1 MITRHRPAIPW
12 VSGIA
17 IGLAWML
24 VGVPAA
30 MAVDPSPTPVP
41 GPVPTITLVGASP
54 NPVTFGSSV
63 TLTATVTPNP
73 AGGTITWTDTLV
85 VGTAIGVSPVDAGTG
100 VATITVTLDP
110 GPHGIQAAFG
120 GSPGFAP
127 STSTSLFVPVVSGG
141 TPTTTT
147 LAVSTPAVEEHA
159 PVTLTAT
166 VAPPFEGIML
176 FVDGAAVLG
185 NGPIDPDTGTASLK
199 VGLVGVGDH
208 QLMGMAFG
216 DSVNAGS
223 LSAPVT
229 VTVTPDVQVLAS
241 GIGLSAA
248 SFYPYKDGYRDTVE
262 ARGTRAEPATVAIS
276 VYAPTGKRVRTA
288 KVALG
293 SGPYSWAWN
302 GRNASGTLLPA
313 GRYRVVQVLTDTRR
327 HTLSSTKYVA
337 LSSKRLVWKT
347 ASITRYGDTFN
358 YWNATE
364 WADVW
369 TAYSMFTHGVWLFG
383 NNSGEQ
389 AWVEYD
395 FKLPSAV
402 KYGSLT
408 WAILGAQNSLSINSG
423 PGVISLWDFA
433 AGEEGAAAYTGGR
446 YGWYSIKV
454 SAPDFVKSGR
464 VRAFVTAYG
473 NLDGSWDVEKVKL
486 TYSFAVL
493 Q

>member
-1 MITRHRPAIPW
+1 MITRHRPATRW
-12 VSGIA
+12 VWGIA

-24 VGVPAA
+24 VAA
-30 MAVDPSPTPVP
+30 PVAVAVDPSPAPVP
-41 GPVPTITLVGASP
+41 GPVATITLVGASP

-73 AGGTITWTDTLV
+73 AGGTITWTDSLV
-85 VGTAIGVSPVDAGTG
+85 VGTAIGVSPLDAGTG
-100 VATITVTLDP
+100 VATITVTLEP

-127 STSTSLFVPVVSGG
+127 STSAPLFVPVVSGG
-141 TPTTTT
+141 TPTVTT
-147 LAVSTPAVEEHA
+147 LAASTPAVEEHA

-166 VAPPFEGIML
+166 VAPPFEGTML
-176 FVDGAAVLG
+176 FVDGAAILG
-185 NGPIDPDTGTASLK
+185 NGSIDPDTGTASLK

-208 QLMGMAFG
+208 QLVGMAFG

-241 GIGLSAA
+241 GIGLSA
-248 SFYPYKDGYRDTVE
+248 STVYPYKDGYRDTVE
-262 ARGTRAEPATVAIS
+262 ARGARAEPATVAIS

-293 SGPYSWAWN
+293 SGLYSWAWN

-347 ASITRYGDTFN
+347 ASISRYGENFN
-358 YWNATE
+358 YWNASSY
-364 WADVW
+364 ASVSIV
-369 TAYSMFTHGVWLFG
+369 YSMFTRGVFLFG
-383 NNSGEQ
+383 NLYDEQ
-389 AWVEYD
+389 AWVEWD
-395 FKLPSAV
+395 FKLPPAV
-402 KYGSLT
+402 KYGRLT
-408 WAILGAQNSLSINSG
+408 WAVLGAVHYPSVTSG
-423 PGVISLWDFA
+423 PAVLSFWNYA
-433 AGEEGAAAYTGGR
+433 ADDEDALARTGTR

-454 SAPDFVKSGR
+454 SAPDFVKNGR

-473 NLDGSWDVEKVKL
+473 YDEGSWDVEKVKL
-486 TYSFAVL
+486 TYSYAVL

>member
-1 MITRHRPAIPW
+1 MITRRRPATRGVW
-12 VSGIA
+12 GIA
-17 IGLAWML
+17 MVVAWML
-24 VGVPAA
+24 IAAPVA
-30 MAVDPSPTPVP
+30 MAGDPSPAPVP
-41 GPVPTITLVGASP
+41 GPVATITLVGASP

-127 STSTSLFVPVVSGG
+127 SSSTPLFVPVVSGG
-141 TPTTTT
+141 TPTVTT
-147 LAVSTPAVEEHA
+147 LAASTPAVEEHA

-166 VAPPFEGIML
+166 VAPPFEGTML

-185 NGPIDPDTGTASLK
+185 NGSIDPDTGTASLK

-241 GIGLSAA
+241 GIGLSATT
-248 SFYPYKDGYRDTVE
+248 FYPYKDGYRDTVQ
-262 ARGTRAEPATVAIS
+262 ARGTLGEPATIAIS
-276 VYAPTGKRVRTA
+276 IYSPAGKLVRKAAVGLRSGSYA
-288 KVALG
+288 
-293 SGPYSWAWN
+293 WDWN
-302 GRNASGTLLPA
+302 GRNTSGSLLPA
-313 GRYRVVQVLTDTRR
+313 ARYRVVQVATDTRR
-327 HTLSSTKYVA
+327 HSLTTTNYVTLSM
-337 LSSKRLVWKT
+337 KRLVWKT
-347 ASITRYGDTFN
+347 ASITRNGEDFD
-358 YWNATE
+358 YWKAST
-364 WADVW
+364 WAEVSFV
-369 TAYSMFTHGVWLFG
+369 YSKYTRGVYLFG
-383 NNSGEQ
+383 NINDEQ

-402 KYGSLT
+402 KYGKLT
-408 WAILGAQNSLSINSG
+408 WAVLGAHPFWSVNTG
-423 PGVISLWDFA
+423 PAVISMWNFA
-433 AGEEGAAAYTGGR
+433 ADEEDAGAYTGLG
-446 YGWYSIKV
+446 YGWYLIKV
-454 SAPDFVKSGR
+454 AAPDFVKSGR
-464 VRAFVTAYG
+464 VRAFVSVYG
-473 NLDGSWDVEKVKL
+473 YDEGCWDVEKVKL
-486 TYSFAVL
+486 TYSYAVL

>member
-1 MITRHRPAIPW
+1 MIIRRQPATHGVW
-12 VSGIA
+12 GIA

-24 VGVPAA
+24 VVVPTA

-41 GPVPTITLVGASP
+41 GPVATVTLVAATP

-85 VGTAIGVSPVDAGTG
+85 AGTAIGVSPVDAGTG
-100 VATITVTLDP
+100 IATITVTLEP

-120 GSPGFAP
+120 ASPGFAP
-127 STSTSLFVPVVSGG
+127 SSSTPLFVPVVSGG
-141 TPTTTT
+141 TPTVTT
-147 LAVSTPAVEEHA
+147 LAASTPAVEEHA

-185 NGPIDPDTGTASLK
+185 NGSIDPDTGTASLK

-229 VTVTPDVQVLAS
+229 VTVTPDVQVLAF

-248 SFYPYKDGYRDTVE
+248 TFYPYKDGYRDTVE
-262 ARGTRAEPATVAIS
+262 ARGARAEPATVAIS

-288 KVALG
+288 KVTLG

-347 ASITRYGDTFN
+347 ASITRNGDTFN
-358 YWNATE
+358 YWNASSF
-364 WADVW
+364 ANVSLV
-369 TAYSMFTHGVWLFG
+369 YSKYTHGVYLYG
-383 NNSGEQ
+383 NIYDEL

-402 KYGSLT
+402 KYGKLT
-408 WAILGAQNSLSINSG
+408 WAVLGAHPYWSVNNG
-423 PGVISLWDFA
+423 PAVISMWNFA
-433 AGEEGAAAYTGGR
+433 ADEEDAGAYTGLR
-446 YGWYSIKV
+446 YAWYSTRA
-454 SAPDFVKSGR
+454 SGPDFVKNGR
-464 VRAFVTAYG
+464 VRAFVSVYG
-473 NLDGSWDVEKVKL
+473 YDEGSWDVEKVKL